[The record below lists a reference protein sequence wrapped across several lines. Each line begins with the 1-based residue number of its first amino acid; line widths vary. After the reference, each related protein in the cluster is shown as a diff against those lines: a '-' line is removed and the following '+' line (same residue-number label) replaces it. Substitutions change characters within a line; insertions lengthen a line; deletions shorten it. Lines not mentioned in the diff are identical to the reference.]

1 MIKDGEYARTSIID
15 IGCGI
20 SEELQ
25 PLIFHKF
32 VRGDTEDNRNT
43 RDAGLGL
50 GITKEIIFQHHGTN
64 NFLITNRPMHC
75 ISVCIPLINS
85 KFHRLLAVVTD

>member
-1 MIKDGEYARTSIID
+1 VIKVAEYARTSIID

-32 VRGDTEDNRNT
+32 VRGDTEGNKKT
-43 RDAGLGL
+43 RGAGLGL
-50 GITKEIIFQHHGTN
+50 GITKQIIFQHQGTN
-64 NFLITNRPMHC
+64 NFLTINKLMHR
-75 ISVCIPLINS
+75 IFKCIPLINF
-85 KFHRLLAVVTD
+85 KFS